1 MAEEMIDQFDPLVF
15 DVISQVIMSN
25 EFLFNDKEVS

>member
-1 MAEEMIDQFDPLVF
+1 MAEEMIYQFDPLVF